1 VGDVAELVIELR
13 NRAAATV
20 SVAAALRASQIVRL
34 PNSDALSTRFAMAPL
49 QVRAGVG
56 SLPCR
61 AGFSGSW
68 DTVPGG
74 IPCTHACLG
83 ADVHA

>member
-1 VGDVAELVIELR
+1 MAELVIELR
-13 NRAAATV
+13 NRATATV

-49 QVRAGVG
+49 QVCAGRA
-56 SLPCR
+56 R
-61 AGFSGSW
+61 YHAGW
-68 DTVPGG
+68 DSAARG
-74 IPCTHACLG
+74 IPCQGGMPCMHACLG